1 MSDLNKES
9 TIFKI
14 ITLGES
20 GVGKTS
26 IIRRFLFNVYDPNSI
41 STVGISFSYKEVKLN
56 NKETIKLKLIDTA
69 GQEKYRALTKTYFK
83 NAEGVFFIYSKN
95 DINSFE
101 SIKEWIKIFK
111 ENHGNEDL
119 PKYLVQNK
127 DDLEDGEETFDQNLA
142 IDFAKENDLIWIKT
156 SAKEN
161 TKINE
166 LFQNIGEQ
174 LYKKYINN
182 NKNTKQSGFNLTKQK
197 KEKSSCC
204 LLTNQV
210 QDN

>member
-1 MSDLNKES
+1 MSNIKES

-41 STVGISFSYKEVKLN
+41 TTVGVSFSYKELKIN
-56 NKETIKLKLIDTA
+56 NKETIKIKLIDTA
-69 GQEKYRALTKTYFK
+69 GREKYRSLAKTYFK
-83 NAEGVFFIYSKN
+83 NAEGVFFVYSKN

-101 SIKEWIKIFK
+101 CIKEWIKLFK

-127 DDLEDGEETFDQNLA
+127 DDLKDGEDTVDPNLGQ
-142 IDFAKENDLIWIKT
+142 DFAKKNDLIWIKT
-156 SAKEN
+156 SAKDNIQIE
-161 TKINE
+161 E
-166 LFQNIGEQ
+166 LFQSIGEQ
-174 LYKKYINN
+174 LYKKYISN
-182 NKNTKQSGFNLTKQK
+182 NKNSKQSGFVLSKHK
-197 KEKSSCC
+197 KEKHSCC
-204 LLTNQV
+204 LLTSQV
-210 QDN
+210 DD

>member
-1 MSDLNKES
+1 MSNIKES

-41 STVGISFSYKEVKLN
+41 TTVGVSFSYKELKIN
-56 NKETIKLKLIDTA
+56 NKETIKIKLIDTA
-69 GQEKYRALTKTYFK
+69 GREKYRSLAKTYFK
-83 NAEGVFFIYSKN
+83 NAEGVFFVYSKN

-101 SIKEWIKIFK
+101 CIKEWIKLFK

-127 DDLEDGEETFDQNLA
+127 DDLKDGEDTVDPNLGQ
-142 IDFAKENDLIWIKT
+142 DFAKKNDLIWIKT
-156 SAKEN
+156 SAKDNIQIE
-161 TKINE
+161 E
-166 LFQNIGEQ
+166 LFQSIGEQ
-174 LYKKYINN
+174 LYKKYIS
-182 NKNTKQSGFNLTKQK
+182 NKKNSKQSGFVLSKHK
-197 KEKSSCC
+197 KEKHSCC
-204 LLTNQV
+204 LLTSQV
-210 QDN
+210 DD